1 MGRTEEE
8 MKAILADKLY
18 VGKKIR
24 FEKWTTTHNKSGEA
38 YERESRRGTV
48 EGLYKHIFTV
58 RFGQRLE
65 AFRYSQI
72 FEKDGERV
80 ILS

>member
-24 FEKWTTTHNKSGEA
+24 FEKWTTTHTKSGEA
-38 YERESRRGTV
+38 YERESRN
-48 EGLYKHIFTV
+48 
-58 RFGQRLE
+58 
-65 AFRYSQI
+65 
-72 FEKDGERV
+72 
-80 ILS
+80 